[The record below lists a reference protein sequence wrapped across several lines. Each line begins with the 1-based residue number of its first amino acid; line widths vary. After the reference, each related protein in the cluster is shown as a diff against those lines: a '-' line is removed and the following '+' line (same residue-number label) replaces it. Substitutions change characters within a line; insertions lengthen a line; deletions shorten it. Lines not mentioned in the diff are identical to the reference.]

1 MAVHKLLNNFT
12 GGELSPE
19 LDARV
24 DLQKYD
30 TGCRTLINYRPLP
43 WGGALFRSGTQYIAP
58 VKDSTK
64 ETRLIPFKFS
74 TDVTYV
80 LELGDLYIRFYTDG
94 EQVLSGPST
103 PYEIVSPFTEDE
115 LFAIQYKEINDVVY
129 MVHPDHHPQKL
140 TRIAATNWTI
150 ADVDWTY
157 PALLDENDSAT
168 TLMVSATTGSGRTM
182 TASTSI
188 FDASHVGSFWEIRH
202 LRASNKVELD
212 LSGAVPTTNTQSSN
226 LKVKGEWALVT
237 SERWYGVL
245 NLQRSTDAG
254 ATWETFRTFTARSD
268 RNVNASGNQETEA
281 LFRLDYTVTGDPYG
295 IGAWTGTAP
304 TNFVKARAALEV
316 AEVYSN
322 GLVEVTGYTS
332 GLIVTVTVISALEAT
347 TATKVWSEGAWSD
360 YRGYPRTIGLYEQRI
375 LYAGTYHQPN
385 TIWGSVTA
393 DFDNFAFSE
402 FDDAAFAYQ
411 IAATEQNPIQWLA
424 PLASINVG
432 TSGGEFYIRSG
443 NGEEP
448 LTPSNVAVRGGT
460 NYGSEHMRALCVDSA
475 MIYLQRQGKRIRE
488 LKERSPYVNTTEDAS
503 ADLTLLAEHITETG
517 IVQMDFARLPDG
529 QVYAVR
535 GDGKIAVMTYN
546 REQNITAWSRYATLG
561 SFESVACV
569 YGSPADVVYVIVRR
583 FIDGAFVRYV
593 EVFTANV
600 ADKRLGVFMDSS
612 VTYSGSPATVITGL
626 DHLEGSAVSVVADGY
641 VVSNGADGASAELTV
656 SGGQITLP
664 TAASVVNVGLHYI
677 GELRPMKI
685 DSMMS
690 NGTSQGRKRRISELV
705 VRFKDTLGGIVGTG
719 SSQDLTTPQFAE
731 TIVYRD
737 TTDPMDASPPLFTGD
752 IPFTWQGNSDFSAD
766 IKITQRDPFPMNVQG
781 IFAKFEVFGE

>member
-1 MAVHKLLNNFT
+1 MAAHKLLNNFT
-12 GGELSPE
+12 GGELSPQ

-30 TGCRTLINYRPLP
+30 TGCRTLANMRPLP
-43 WGGALFRSGTQYIAP
+43 WGGATFRSGTKFIAE

-64 ETRLIPFKFS
+64 ATRLIPFNFS
-74 TDVTYV
+74 TDVGYV
-80 LELGDLYIRFYTDG
+80 LEMGDLYIRFYSNG
-94 EQVLSGPST
+94 ARVMSGPS
-103 PYEIVSPFTEDE
+103 PYEIVSPFTAAEVFE
-115 LFAIQYKEINDVVY
+115 IQFKEINDVVY
-129 MVHPDHHPQKL
+129 MVHPDHPPQKL

-150 ADVDWTY
+150 ADVAWTY
-157 PALLDENDSAT
+157 PALLDENDTTT
-168 TLMVSATTGSGRTM
+168 TL
-182 TASTSI
+182 TASALTGTGVTLT
-188 FDASHVGSFWEIRH
+188 ASASTFAATHIGSFWEIRH
-202 LRASNKVELD
+202 LRAANKVELD
-212 LSGAVPTTNTQSSN
+212 LSGAVPTTNTQTGN

-245 NLQRSTDAG
+245 NLQRSTDG
-254 ATWETFRTFTARSD
+254 GSTWETFRTFTARAD

-295 IGAWTGTAP
+295 TGAWTGTAP

-316 AEVYSN
+316 AEVYTN
-322 GLVEVTGYTS
+322 GLVKVTGYTS
-332 GLIVTVTVISALEAT
+332 ALIVTVTVVSALEAT
-347 TATKVWSEGAWSD
+347 TPTKIWSEGAWSA
-360 YRGYPRTIGLYEQRI
+360 YRGYPRAIGLYEQRM

-393 DFDNFAFSE
+393 DFDNFTYSE
-402 FDDAAFAYQ
+402 YDDAAFAYQ

-460 NYGSEHMRALCVDSA
+460 NYGSEYMRALCVDSA
-475 MIYLQRQGKRIRE
+475 MIYLQRQGTRIRE

-535 GDGKIAVMTYN
+535 GDGRLAVMTYN
-546 REQNITAWSRYATLG
+546 REQNITAWSRYLTSG
-561 SFESVACV
+561 NFESVACV
-569 YGSPADVVYVIVRR
+569 YGSPADVVYVVVLRLIN
-583 FIDGAFVRYV
+583 GATKRYV

-600 ADKRLGVFMDSS
+600 ANKTTGVFGMDSS
-612 VTYSGSPATVITGL
+612 VTYSGVAATTITGL
-626 DHLEGSAVSVVADGY
+626 SHLEGANVSVVANGS
-641 VVSNGADGASAELTV
+641 VVSNAFTGEGVLTV
-656 SGGQITLP
+656 SGGQITIP
-664 TAASVVNVGLHYI
+664 TAATVVNVGLHY
-677 GELRPMKI
+677 GAELKPMKL
-685 DSMMS
+685 DMQMA
-690 NGTSQGRKRRISELV
+690 NGTSQGRKRRISEV
-705 VRFKDTLGGIVGTG
+705 TVRFKDTLGAVVGTG
-719 SSQDLTTPQFAE
+719 NQQRITQAQFAE
-731 TIVYRD
+731 TVNFRD
-737 TTDPMDASPPLFTGD
+737 TSDPMDSSPPLFSGD
-752 IPFTWQGNSDFSAD
+752 IPITWQGNADFEGD
-766 IKITQRDPFPMNVQG
+766 IQISQNDPLPMTVLG